1 MKVKLKQDQRYISVR
16 GFILTGLKDE
26 IVDIDPTFYKHIAS
40 KCSIVKDNETKE
52 KKEAEKE
59 NKKEVDYSKMN
70 KEQLRQALAE
80 KEIELSDEEFA
91 NVTKANMIEMLK

>member
-40 KCSIVKDNETKE
+40 KCSIVKDNEIK
-52 KKEAEKE
+52 
-59 NKKEVDYSKMN
+59 
-70 KEQLRQALAE
+70 
-80 KEIELSDEEFA
+80 
-91 NVTKANMIEMLK
+91 